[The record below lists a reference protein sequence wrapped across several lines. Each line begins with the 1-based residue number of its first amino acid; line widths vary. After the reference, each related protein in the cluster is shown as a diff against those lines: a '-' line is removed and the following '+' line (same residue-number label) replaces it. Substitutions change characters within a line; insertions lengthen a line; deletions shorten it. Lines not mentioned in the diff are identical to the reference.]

1 MKLATVFSGI
11 GAIEQ
16 ALHRMGIDYEIVF
29 VCDNGDVELNLLE
42 GKELEEYTDNHRL
55 DFCALVFV
63 SILDNGCIYFL
74 AGSRAGWAA
83 EVLPVRD
90 IHDHAMTEGVG
101 AFFMQTVPALQE
113 AFVRNG

>member
-1 MKLATVFSGI
+1 MARVLIPDRTFMTEDPERI
-11 GAIEQ
+11 QE
-16 ALHRMGIDYEIVF
+16 
-29 VCDNGDVELNLLE
+29 
-42 GKELEEYTDNHRL
+42 ELEEYTDNHHL

>member
-1 MKLATVFSGI
+1 MTEDPQRI
-11 GAIEQ
+11 QE
-16 ALHRMGIDYEIVF
+16 
-29 VCDNGDVELNLLE
+29 
-42 GKELEEYTDNHRL
+42 ELEAYTKEQRL

-74 AGSRAGWAA
+74 AGSRAEWAVEA
-83 EVLPVRD
+83 LPVRD
-90 IHDHAMTEGVG
+90 LSDHSMTEGVG